1 MACPSGSTIELESA
15 PVAVMQGIYAE
26 SLARWWEH
34 HVAASHTPLRID
46 LIAGGHS
53 NLTYRVRDADGRSFA
68 LRRPPLGDLPRS
80 AHNVLREYAILA
92 ALKSTQLPVPSV
104 AAQCSELEVIG
115 APFYVMR
122 WVDGAIIDRP
132 ALVAN
137 LLPDPKSRERAAFS
151 LIDGLAD
158 LHSLN
163 VDAIGLGELGPRND
177 YVPRQLKRILKIWDQ
192 TKTRELPI
200 VESLH
205 ARLLAR
211 RPEQRYTGLVHADYR
226 MGNVIFAP
234 DATAAAVLD
243 WELCALG
250 DVLTDLGFLLTNW
263 DVPQDEWPNVWMQV
277 PPTRAGGFP
286 DRDALVARYARRTGF
301 NVDNL
306 DYYRAFSYWRIAVI
320 AEGIKRRYE
329 SGAMA
334 EHVADSHELDRQ
346 VRARAQLA
354 DQFLRLAG
362 G

>member
-1 MACPSGSTIELESA
+1 VSA
-15 PVAVMQGIYAE
+15 LQGIDVE
-26 SLARWWEH
+26 SLAVWWEH
-34 HVAASHTPLRID
+34 HVASSHAPLRIE
-46 LIAGGHS
+46 LITGGHS
-53 NLTYRVRDADGRSFA
+53 NLTYRVRDRDGMEFA

-80 AHNVLREYAILA
+80 AHNVLREFKILA
-92 ALKSTQLPVPSV
+92 ALKPTALPVPPV
-104 AAQCSELEVIG
+104 EAECRELEVIG

-132 ALVAN
+132 GRVAQH
-137 LLPDPKSRERAAFS
+137 LPDPESRARAAYS

-158 LHSLN
+158 LHSLD
-163 VDAIGLGELGPRND
+163 VDPIGLGDLGPRHD
-177 YVPRQLKRILKIWDQ
+177 YVPRQLKRILKLWDQ

-205 ARLLAR
+205 TRLLAG
-211 RPEQRYTGLVHADYR
+211 RPEQHYTGLAHADFR
-226 MGNVIFAP
+226 MGNVIFRP
-234 DATAAAVLD
+234 DGIAAAVLD

-250 DVLTDLGFLLTNW
+250 DVLTDLGFLLINW
-263 DVPQDEWPNVWMQV
+263 DEPQDDWANVWMQV

-286 DRDALVARYARRTGF
+286 DRDAMVARYVQRTGF

-306 DYYRAFSYWRIAVI
+306 NYYRAFSYWRIAVI

-334 EHVADSHELDRQ
+334 EHVADSAELDRC
-346 VRARAQLA
+346 VRARAELA
-354 DQFLRLAG
+354 DRFLTLAG